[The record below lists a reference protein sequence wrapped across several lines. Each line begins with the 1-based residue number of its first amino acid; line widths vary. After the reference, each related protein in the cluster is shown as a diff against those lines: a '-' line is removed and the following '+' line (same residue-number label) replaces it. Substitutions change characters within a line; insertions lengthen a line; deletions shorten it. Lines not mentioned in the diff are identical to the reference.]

1 MNLADYSVEYE
12 DIHNK
17 TKIRSVKGNIGVTK
31 PVKFV
36 LHMKANNLPTSP
48 QIYLPRF
55 GNNESKED
63 LILNF
68 FSYFM

>member
-1 MNLADYSVEYE
+1 MNLADYTVEY
-12 DIHNK
+12 DYIHNK
-17 TKIRSVKGNIGVTK
+17 TKIRSVKDNNGGTK

-48 QIYLPRF
+48 QIHLTRL
-55 GNNESKED
+55 GNNESKQA

-68 FSYFM
+68 FSYFG